1 MSLLD
6 SPHFKILVDL
16 IPKYDGTKK
25 LLNFYIREVENV
37 LEQIEVAGR
46 NHPTLLSV
54 IKSKLS
60 GAAVEA
66 IAYETNLDTWNNI
79 KTALIRRLGEPR
91 NEIQVMQEL
100 TRSRKFKNEN
110 AESFGKR
117 LRELLDTLLSIG
129 NHANKGYYEEM
140 VIEQYVNNLD
150 FHVSLGVRIAKPDTL
165 EMAIVAARQEEARLA
180 LNKPGPSTFYN
191 GTFRQKEPNFPQHS
205 HNNRL
210 PFPSRLH
217 LPPTHPQ
224 FRPDN
229 YVPQENNMTPEQRQQ
244 LVKSLLPW
252 KNQQGGRSSGNFR
265 KPLNIPQQGHHAHK
279 NSDVTMRSV
288 SKPQKPPYL
297 IEEVFYTENNPYNS
311 DPEFQ
316 GTCYNCYNS
325 LQDESDVEP
334 NSCQE
339 EAEYNPD
346 FHEAQG
352 EEDRR

>member
-1 MSLLD
+1 
-6 SPHFKILVDL
+6 
-16 IPKYDGTKK
+16 
-25 LLNFYIREVENV
+25 
-37 LEQIEVAGR
+37 
-46 NHPTLLSV
+46 
-54 IKSKLS
+54 
-60 GAAVEA
+60 
-66 IAYETNLDTWNNI
+66 
-79 KTALIRRLGEPR
+79 
-91 NEIQVMQEL
+91 
-100 TRSRKFKNEN
+100 
-110 AESFGKR
+110 
-117 LRELLDTLLSIG
+117 
-129 NHANKGYYEEM
+129 M

-150 FHVSLGVRIAKPDTL
+150 FHVSLGVRIAK
-165 EMAIVAARQEEARLA
+165 EEEARLA

-252 KNQQGGRSSGNFR
+252 KNQQGGRSSGKFR

-352 EEDRR
+352 EEDRRPLTWLMSLKDPNSKLTRWRLKLAEYDFNVVYKKGLQNTNADVLSRVKIFHHSIDSLAVNLDDNEDDEFIGQIFENVRIIQQNNRQTDDEPMAGPSRQDDYLDPDVQLDPQSPSIAESAIDDNQLSEVELVNPRYHLQSRR

>member
-16 IPKYDGTKK
+16 IPKYDGTNK

-60 GAAVEA
+60 GAA

-140 VIEQYVNNLD
+140 VIEQ
-150 FHVSLGVRIAKPDTL
+150 
-165 EMAIVAARQEEARLA
+165 
-180 LNKPGPSTFYN
+180 
-191 GTFRQKEPNFPQHS
+191 
-205 HNNRL
+205 L

>member
-191 GTFRQKEPNFPQHS
+191 VYRTKAMSSQI
-205 HNNRL
+205 
-210 PFPSRLH
+210 
-217 LPPTHPQ
+217 
-224 FRPDN
+224 
-229 YVPQENNMTPEQRQQ
+229 
-244 LVKSLLPW
+244 LV
-252 KNQQGGRSSGNFR
+252 RR
-265 KPLNIPQQGHHAHK
+265 KPNTTRIFTKLRERKIGGSENQRPKYRPSTVHRAAGVSRILIAGAIMLCSRGDVILNPV
-279 NSDVTMRSV
+279 N
-288 SKPQKPPYL
+288 
-297 IEEVFYTENNPYNS
+297 NNPGILLLK
-311 DPEFQ
+311 Q
-316 GTCYNCYNS
+316 G
-325 LQDESDVEP
+325 
-334 NSCQE
+334 
-339 EAEYNPD
+339 
-346 FHEAQG
+346 
-352 EEDRR
+352 R